1 MAAAIA
7 LGARELGMT
16 WPNPAVGALVVRDG
30 RVIGRGWTKRGGRP
44 HAEPVALAEAGEGAR
59 GATLYVSLEPC
70 SHFGKTPPC
79 VDAIIAAG
87 IGRVVSAMADPNPL
101 VGGQG
106 YERLR
111 GAGISVTSGVLEA
124 GARRV
129 HAAHISRILKKRPH
143 VTLKL
148 AISADGKAGFAGREV
163 AVTGPGVR
171 RHVHMMR
178 ALSDAIAV
186 GIGTARAD
194 DPALTCRLPGMA
206 DRSPVRV
213 VFDARLRLSSAS
225 QLVRAAPEV
234 SVWVLASDEGVGDLA
249 ATGVEVLRIAGEG
262 PRIDLHAAMAALHGR
277 GITRLMVE
285 GGPTLAA
292 ALLKA
297 DLVDEAVIYESSNV
311 LGPEA
316 LDALP
321 GSHEAVLAAAGLRLV
336 RGTRIDEDTAFFY
349 ERG

>member
-1 MAAAIA
+1 MAAAIS

-16 WPNPAVGALVVRDG
+16 WPNPAVGALVVREG
-30 RVIGRGWTKRGGRP
+30 RVIGRGWTNRGGRP
-44 HAEPVALAEAGEGAR
+44 HAEPIALAQAGEGAR

-70 SHFGKTPPC
+70 SHHGKTPPC

-87 IGRVVSAMADPNPL
+87 LGRVVSAMADPNPL

-106 YERLR
+106 YDRLR
-111 GAGISVTSGVLEA
+111 AAGISVTSGVLEA
-124 GARRV
+124 EARRV
-129 HAAHISRILKKRPH
+129 HAGHISRILNKRPH

-148 AISADGKAGFAGREV
+148 AVSADGKAGFAGREV

-171 RHVHMMR
+171 RHVHTMR
-178 ALSDAIAV
+178 ALSDAVAV
-186 GIGTARAD
+186 GIGTALAD

-213 VFDARLRLSSAS
+213 VFDPRLRQPLTS
-225 QLVRAAPEV
+225 QLVRTAAEAP
-234 SVWVLASDEGVGDLA
+234 VWLLAAEDAEGDLA
-249 ATGVEVLRIAGEG
+249 GTGVEVLRIAGPG
-262 PRIDLHAAMAALHGR
+262 PRIDLHGAMDALHGR

-285 GGPTLAA
+285 GGPALAA
-292 ALLKA
+292 ALLDA
-297 DLVDEAVIYESSNV
+297 DLLDEALIFESPAV
-311 LGPEA
+311 LGAGA

-321 GSHEAVLAAAGLRLV
+321 GRHEAVLAAAGLQLV
-336 RGTRIDEDTAFFY
+336 RGTRIEDDTAFFY